1 MKRLAVVAAVASVV
15 ALGAC
20 GGRQNTSRVSPD
32 DAIITF
38 AANVRDANLF
48 VDGKFIGP
56 VGVLKGGIAIEPG
69 KHRIE
74 VRHEDYFSVYIEL
87 DAKRAE
93 RKKLEVT
100 LAPILP

>member
-1 MKRLAVVAAVASVV
+1 VKRLVLLAALA
-15 ALGAC
+15 AC
-20 GGRQNTSRVSPD
+20 GGRQNTSGVSAD

-56 VGVLKGGIAIEPG
+56 IGVLKGGIAIEPG
-69 KHRIE
+69 KHRFE
-74 VRHEDYFSVYIEL
+74 VRHEDYFSAYVEV

-93 RKKLEVT
+93 RRKLEIT

>member
-1 MKRLAVVAAVASVV
+1 MKRLAVVAA
-15 ALGAC
+15 LGLAAC
-20 GGRQNTSRVSPD
+20 GGRQSTSRVSPD

-69 KHRIE
+69 KHRLE
-74 VRHEDYFSVYIEL
+74 LRHEDYFSAYIEL

-93 RKKLEVT
+93 KKKLEIT

>member
-1 MKRLAVVAAVASVV
+1 MRTMELALAA
-15 ALGAC
+15 ALLAAC
-20 GGRQNTSRVSPD
+20 GGRQNTSAVSAD

-69 KHRIE
+69 KHRFE
-74 VRHEDYFSVYIEL
+74 LRHEDYFSAYIEV

-93 RKKLEVT
+93 KKKLEIT

>member
-1 MKRLAVVAAVASVV
+1 MHLAVATLV
-15 ALGAC
+15 ALALAAC
-20 GGRQNTSRVSPD
+20 GGRQSTSRVSPD

-69 KHRIE
+69 KHRLE
-74 VRHEDYFSVYIEL
+74 LRHEDYFSAYIEL

-93 RKKLEVT
+93 RKRLEVT

>member
-1 MKRLAVVAAVASVV
+1 MRVALVAL

-20 GGRQNTSRVSPD
+20 GGRQNTSGVSAD

-48 VDGKFIGP
+48 VDGTFVGP
-56 VGVLKGGIAIEPG
+56 IGVLKGGIAIEPG
-69 KHRIE
+69 KHRFE
-74 VRHEDYFSVYIEL
+74 LRHEDYFSAYVEV
-87 DAKRAE
+87 DARRAE
-93 RKKLEVT
+93 RRKLELT